1 MQGDSPGNARGDQDL
16 SESVLDNFTQDD
28 QPGQYMRSIETPA
41 AEFYDQVKQQRLYFR
56 HNENNDSDDPNNY

>member
-41 AEFYDQVKQQRLYFR
+41 AEFYDQVKQQIDCSSLPQYRKCIL
-56 HNENNDSDDPNNY
+56 P